1 MTELEFI
8 KYSTWNHKRI
18 SQKPRG
24 HVGLCSG
31 RGMTTLMATVPSAG
45 PHRGTTGRGNM
56 QESRVKPYGENVP
69 YGENRWKANWI
80 APVTGS
86 HSFTQP
92 PSCPNNH
99 LTFSGYVSVQAEKGP
114 HLTPLQAHH
123 LEKTESHRRR
133 HTLDTQRCKVQ
144 HTGDSSP
151 GLETLGSAVSPGCS
165 RREDPKHKL
174 QPLQQWPRRGHSAQP
189 TGLPWRLT
197 RARSVQQAPVTSA
210 RPGSLPPSSC
220 PHHSRGHSSGMRDAH
235 RAQSTGLGVPR
246 EWERGTGSPLLWTP
260 SSPRD
265 TGLSPTPGEERPCQA
280 GKARCEG
287 HPRTRGWSP
296 EAWDQALC
304 QQQPRACTWRPG
316 NRCAR

>member
-31 RGMTTLMATVPSAG
+31 RGMTTLMATAPSAG

-114 HLTPLQAHH
+114 HLTPLRAHH
-123 LEKTESHRRR
+123 LEKTESHRR
-133 HTLDTQRCKVQ
+133 HTLDDQRCKVQ

-151 GLETLGSAVSPGCS
+151 GLETLGSAVSRGAAGGKTPSTSFSRSSSDPGGGTVPSPQAC
-165 RREDPKHKL
+165 RED
-174 QPLQQWPRRGHSAQP
+174 
-189 TGLPWRLT
+189 
-197 RARSVQQAPVTSA
+197 
-210 RPGSLPPSSC
+210 
-220 PHHSRGHSSGMRDAH
+220 
-235 RAQSTGLGVPR
+235 
-246 EWERGTGSPLLWTP
+246 
-260 SSPRD
+260 
-265 TGLSPTPGEERPCQA
+265 
-280 GKARCEG
+280 
-287 HPRTRGWSP
+287 
-296 EAWDQALC
+296 
-304 QQQPRACTWRPG
+304 
-316 NRCAR
+316 